1 MALLCTVLVSVWITW
16 IFLIHLSVKVML
28 VMMMMMKIIEFKQ
41 EHFGGYIKF
50 NGSLNA
56 DDEDDNGDVTCSACL
71 NYSQSV
77 ILCI

>member
-16 IFLIHLSVKVML
+16 IFLIHLSVKVM
-28 VMMMMMKIIEFKQ
+28 MTIIEFKQ
-41 EHFGGYIKF
+41 EHFGGYNKF

-77 ILCI
+77 RVCI